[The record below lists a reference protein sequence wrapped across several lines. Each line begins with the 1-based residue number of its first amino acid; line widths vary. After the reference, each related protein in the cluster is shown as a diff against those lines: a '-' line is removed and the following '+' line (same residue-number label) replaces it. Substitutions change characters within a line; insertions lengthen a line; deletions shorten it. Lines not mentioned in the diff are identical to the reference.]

1 MVFETGQ
8 ICVKTKGRLAGNYVV
23 VVKKIN
29 DTFVEITGPK
39 DVNSVKRKRSNI
51 KHLIPTK
58 KKIKISEGASDD
70 IVKKEL
76 EKEKLIEMF
85 KQGVKIKV

>member
-1 MVFETGQ
+1 MVFDIGRV
-8 ICVKTKGRLAGNYVV
+8 CVKTRGRLAGNYVV
-23 VVKKIN
+23 VVKKID

-39 DVNSVKRKRSNI
+39 EVNSVKRKRSNI

-70 IVKKEL
+70 VVKKEL
-76 EKEKLIEMF
+76 EKEKLIDMF
-85 KQGVKIKV
+85 KEGVKVRI